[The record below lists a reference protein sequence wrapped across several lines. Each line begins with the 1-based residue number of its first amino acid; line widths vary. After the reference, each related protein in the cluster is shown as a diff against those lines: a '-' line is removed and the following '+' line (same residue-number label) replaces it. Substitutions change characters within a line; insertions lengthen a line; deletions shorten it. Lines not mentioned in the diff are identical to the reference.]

1 VQRQLF
7 DMLRRAVPRVPP
19 ELALGIAVVTGGIA
33 YRGNGALQATG
44 RHNMAG
50 LLGLPE
56 DHPRV
61 RRAALGAF
69 CTLARNYVDM
79 LTVTS
84 LSADQMRE
92 RTEVVGLEYLQEAQA
107 KGRGVLLATAHLGNV
122 DAAGHAIL
130 VRGIRSAVLT
140 ERVEPDW
147 LYNFFVEERGHFG
160 GEVLP
165 LSANALPQ
173 VQRAL
178 RGGLGVGIA
187 CDWDMQG
194 NGIPITIPG
203 FKQAIRIPAGLAM
216 LALRGKVPIIP
227 VWPRRLPDGRTRA
240 CVEPEITVCPSG
252 NLRADVRRISSVLAE
267 QMLRRLRAHPQQ
279 WVLFHPVWEPSPSN
293 ATDAK

>member
-1 VQRQLF
+1 MQRHMF
-7 DMLRRAVPRVPP
+7 DLLRRIVPRVPP
-19 ELALGIAVVTGGIA
+19 ELALGLAVVAGGIA
-33 YRGNGALQATG
+33 YRSSGTLQATA

-56 DHPRV
+56 DHHRV

-79 LTVTS
+79 LTVTT
-84 LSADQMRE
+84 LNADQMRE
-92 RTEVVGLEYLQEAQA
+92 RTEVIGMERLLEAQER
-107 KGRGVLLATAHLGNV
+107 GHGVLLATAHLGNV

-130 VRGIRSAVLT
+130 VRGARSAVLT

-147 LYNFFVEERGHFG
+147 LYDFFVEERGHFG

-165 LSANALPQ
+165 LTANALPQ

-178 RGGLGVGIA
+178 RAGLGVGIA

-194 NGIPITIPG
+194 NGVPVTIPG
-203 FKQAIRIPAGLAM
+203 FNQAIRIPAGIAL

-227 VWPRRLPDGRTRA
+227 VWPQRLPDGRTRA
-240 CVEPEITVCPSG
+240 WIEPEINLCPSG
-252 NLRADVRRISSVLAE
+252 NLRADVRRISTVLA
-267 QMLRRLRAHPQQ
+267 QQILPRLRTHPQQ
-279 WVLFHPVWEPSPSN
+279 WVLFHPVWEAPSGN
-293 ATDAK
+293 ATDEQ

>member
-7 DMLRRAVPRVPP
+7 DLLRRTVPRVPP
-19 ELALGIAVVTGGIA
+19 ELALGLAVVTGGIA
-33 YRGNGALQATG
+33 YRGSGKMQATA

-50 LLGLPE
+50 LFGLPE

-79 LTVTS
+79 LTVTT
-84 LSADQMRE
+84 LNAAQMQQ
-92 RTEVVGLEYLQEAQA
+92 RTEVIGLEHLQEAQA
-107 KGRGVLLATAHLGNV
+107 RGRGVLLATAHLGNV

-130 VRGIRSAVLT
+130 VRGVRSAVLA

-147 LYNFFVEERGHFG
+147 LYDFFVEERGHFG

-165 LSANALPQ
+165 LTAHALPQ

-178 RGGLGVGIA
+178 RAGLCVGIA

-194 NGIPITIPG
+194 NGVPVTIPG
-203 FKQAIRIPAGLAM
+203 FTQAIRIPAGIAM
-216 LALRGKVPIIP
+216 LALRGKIPIIP
-227 VWPRRLPDGRTRA
+227 IWPQRLPDGRTRA
-240 CVEPEITVCPSG
+240 CVEPELSIYPSG
-252 NLRADVRRISSVLAE
+252 NLRADVRRISSMLA
-267 QMLRRLRAHPQQ
+267 QQLLPRLRSRPQQ
-279 WVLFHPVWEPSPSN
+279 WVLFHPVWE
-293 ATDAK
+293 ATAITTADAQ